1 MGPWLRVL
9 RSLCQPLPVGGCVP
23 GPPGAAGGT
32 QGLRILRVEA
42 GGGSGHPGRPPS
54 PRPGHGEGGDG
65 GEYPGQEGAPTRVSG
80 PHPSL
85 PTGTS
90 QAPKGTL
97 KS

>member
-1 MGPWLRVL
+1 MGPWLRML
-9 RSLCQPLPVGGCVP
+9 CSLCQRLPVGGCVP
-23 GPPGAAGGT
+23 GPPRAAGGR

-42 GGGSGHPGRPPS
+42 GGGSGHPGRPPL
-54 PRPGHGEGGDG
+54 PWPGHGEAGEG

-80 PHPSL
+80 PHLCL